1 VIDLERIGFPVYATV
16 EAATEALA
24 TLYHYGRYRTEQKNL

>member
-1 VIDLERIGFPVYATV
+1 MIALERIEFPVYATV

-24 TLYHYGRYRTEQKNL
+24 TMYHYGRYRTEQENL